1 MSLEHAPQR
10 QKRGPRKQRPI
21 QPVCVSPEEFSQAT
35 GISKPVIYRM
45 MQDGR
50 LRYTQAT
57 SRMRKIP
64 TTEYARL
71 GLSGEATALA
81 E

>member
-1 MSLEHAPQR
+1 MSLEHDPAR

-21 QPVCVSPEEFSQAT
+21 APICVSPDEFSKAT

-45 MQDGR
+45 MLDGR
-50 LRYTQAT
+50 LKYVQVT
-57 SRMRKIP
+57 SRIRKIR

-71 GLSGEATALA
+71 GLA
-81 E
+81 EVA